1 MPPKKKKSSKADDEG
16 DKMTRIA
23 IIKTEKCRPK
33 KCRQECK
40 KSCPVVKLGKL
51 CIEVGPKSKLAF
63 ISEPLCIGCG
73 ICIKKCPFEAI
84 NIINLPK
91 DLERNT
97 THRYGPNSFKLHR
110 LPMPRPGQVLGLV
123 GTNGI
128 GKSTAL
134 KILAGRMKPNLGK
147 YDSPPDWE
155 EILVH
160 FRGSDLQNYF
170 TKILEDTLKATFK
183 PQYVDH
189 IPRAV
194 KGKVGDLLKMKDD
207 RSDLESFDCVGW
219 ASKMAELTHVM
230 NREIAVL
237 SGGEL
242 QRFAIA
248 IASVQNADVYM
259 FDEPSSYLD
268 VKQRLTAAHMIRELL
283 EGDHGFRRYVL
294 VVEHDLA
301 VLDYLSD
308 YVSVLYGSP
317 GGYGVV
323 TMPFSVRNGIN
334 AFLAGFIPTENL
346 RFRDDAL
353 SFKVSERADSADV
366 KNDVMRSYSYP
377 SMTKTQSR
385 ANSKFILHI
394 DAGSFTDSEIIV
406 LLGEN
411 GTGKTTFVRMLAG
424 LLKSDEQVKFEEE
437 GMDYEASLAGAPNL
451 NVSYKPQKI
460 SPKFQ
465 GTVRELLH
473 KRVRDSYVHPQFI
486 SDVMKPLQMDNII
499 DNGVQTLSGGELQRL
514 AICLGLG
521 TPADVYLVDEPSA
534 YLDSEQRI
542 NCAKVIKRFIM
553 HGKKTAF
560 VVEHDF
566 IMATYLADRVVVY
579 TGRPGIEA
587 TATKPQNLLTGMNQ
601 FLKSLSVT
609 FRRDPT
615 NFRPRINKKG
625 SQRDMEQKRS
635 GNYFFADDGDNSD
648 SDDDL

>member
-1 MPPKKKKSSKADDEG
+1 MPPKKKDHKESAEE
-16 DKMTRIA
+16 DKLTRIA
-23 IIKTEKCRPK
+23 IISPERCKPK

-40 KSCPVVKLGKL
+40 KSCPVVKMGKL

-73 ICIKKCPFEAI
+73 ICVKKCPFEAI

-128 GKSTAL
+128 GKSTAI
-134 KILAGRMKPNLGK
+134 KILAGKLKPNLGK
-147 YDSPPDWE
+147 FDAPPDWE

-170 TKILEDTLKATFK
+170 TKVLEDTMKATMK

-189 IPRAV
+189 IPKAVRGLVGDILKSKDERSEIEKWDCLGWAV
-194 KGKVGDLLKMKDD
+194 K
-207 RSDLESFDCVGW
+207 E
-219 ASKMAELTHVM
+219 AELSHVM
-230 NREIAVL
+230 DRDIAVL

-248 IASVQNADVYM
+248 IVAVQVSDVYM

-268 VKQRLTAAHMIRELL
+268 VKQRLTAAHMIRQLL
-283 EGDHGFRRYVL
+283 DDSHGMGDRRYVL

-308 YVSVLYGSP
+308 YVCVLYGSP
-317 GGYGVV
+317 GAYGVV

-334 AFLAGFIPTENL
+334 VFLAGFIPTENL
-346 RFRDDAL
+346 RFREDSL
-353 SFKVSERADSADV
+353 SFKVSERAETDVGIGKAD
-366 KNDVMRSYSYP
+366 KMSQYDYP
-377 SMTKTQSR
+377 SMTKTQTR
-385 ANSKFILHI
+385 GTAKFVLHI
-394 DAGSFTDSEIIV
+394 DPGSFTDSEIIV

-424 LLKSDEQVKFEEE
+424 LLKSDEQVLLEEQ
-437 GMDYEASLAGAPNL
+437 GLDYEASQAGVPDL

-473 KRVRDSYVHPQFI
+473 KRIRDSYVHPQFM
-486 SDVMKPLQMDNII
+486 SDVMKPLQMDSIM
-499 DNGVQTLSGGELQRL
+499 DNGVQNLSGGELQRL
-514 AICLGLG
+514 AITLALGA
-521 TPADVYLVDEPSA
+521 PADVYLIDEPSA

-553 HGKKTAF
+553 HSKKTAF
-560 VVEHDF
+560 IVEHDF

-579 TGRPGIEA
+579 EGQPGIDA
-587 TATKPQNLLTGMNQ
+587 TATSPQGLLSGMNQ
-601 FLKSLSVT
+601 FLKSLEVT

-615 NFRPRINKKG
+615 NFRPR
-625 SQRDMEQKRS
+625 
-635 GNYFFADDGDNSD
+635 
-648 SDDDL
+648 